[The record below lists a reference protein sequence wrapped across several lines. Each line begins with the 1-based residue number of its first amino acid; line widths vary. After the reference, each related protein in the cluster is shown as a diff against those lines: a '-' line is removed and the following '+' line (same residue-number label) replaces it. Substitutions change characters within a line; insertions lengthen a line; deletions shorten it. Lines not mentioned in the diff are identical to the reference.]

1 MKTTDKILE
10 LIKTRG
16 PATAPGLAQTLGL
29 TSMGA
34 RQHLQ
39 SLTAEGLLDFED
51 RPEGRGRPARYWFLT
66 EQAQS
71 RFGDR
76 HDELVVRLI
85 DSVRDVFGETGIEQL
100 ISHREQASELQ
111 YARAMSEATNLGE
124 RLAVLTD
131 ERSREGY
138 MAALEQDGD
147 DFLLLENHCPICAAA
162 QSCQN
167 FCRSE
172 LALFQ
177 RLLGDKVEVTREEH
191 ILAGARRCA
200 YRIHPK

>member
-1 MKTTDKILE
+1 MHEAKRCGQTDQR
-10 LIKTRG
+10 KTRI
-16 PATAPGLAQTLGL
+16 LGAAL
-29 TSMGA
+29 P
-34 RQHLQ
+34 
-39 SLTAEGLLDFED
+39 ELDQRTD
-51 RPEGRGRPARYWFLT
+51 LRVL
-66 EQAQS
+66 
-71 RFGDR
+71 
-76 HDELVVRLI
+76 
-85 DSVRDVFGETGIEQL
+85 GETGIEQL